1 MNRRRAF
8 IAGNWKMHKTASE
21 ARDYFG
27 AFLSAVR
34 NITDRDIVLAPPFTA
49 LAAVAE
55 MIRGSNVMIS
65 AQNVFYEERGP
76 FTGEVSAPMLKE
88 LGCEY
93 VIIGHSER
101 RQYFH
106 ETDETVNR
114 KIMISLKHGL
124 GVIVCI
130 GELLSEREA
139 GRTYEVLERQLT
151 RGLKDINN
159 EGLVIAYE
167 PVWAIGTGRTATP
180 EQAQE
185 AHEYIRTRLRQCYGK
200 SAETLRILYGGSVTP
215 ENIDSLMACPDVDG
229 ALVGGASLKPDSFEM
244 IVKFK
249 GGIA

>member
-1 MNRRRAF
+1 MNTRRAF
-8 IAGNWKMHKTASE
+8 IAGNWKMHKTVSE

-27 AFLSAVR
+27 AFLPSVR
-34 NITDRDIVLAPPFTA
+34 NIVDRDIVLAPPFTA
-49 LAAVAE
+49 LTAMAE
-55 MIRGSNVMIS
+55 MIRGSNVMLS
-65 AQNVFYEERGP
+65 AQNVFYEENGAY
-76 FTGEVSAPMLKE
+76 TGEVSASMLKE
-88 LGCEY
+88 LGCAY
-93 VIIGHSER
+93 VIVGHSER

-106 ETDETVNR
+106 ETDETVNK

-139 GRTYEVLERQLT
+139 GRTYEVLERQIT
-151 RGLKDINN
+151 TGLKDINN

-185 AHEYIRTRLRQCYGK
+185 AHEHIRTRLREFYGK
-200 SAETLRILYGGSVTP
+200 SADRLRILYGGSVTP

-229 ALVGGASLKPDSFEM
+229 ALVGGASRKPESFEM

-249 GGIA
+249 GG